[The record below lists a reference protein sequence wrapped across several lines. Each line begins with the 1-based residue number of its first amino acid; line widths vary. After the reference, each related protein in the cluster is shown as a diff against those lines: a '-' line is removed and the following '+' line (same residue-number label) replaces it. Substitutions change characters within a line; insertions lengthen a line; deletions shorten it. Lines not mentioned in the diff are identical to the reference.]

1 MSPNITLFA
10 ISSVM
15 STIHD
20 KLDQNADIIF
30 GTTTDKTL
38 ENDEIKVT
46 IIATGFDSKNED
58 KDLNDSSEEIE
69 ANSVPIDSENYLDT
83 PPLMRDYKIQ
93 YILK

>member
-1 MSPNITLFA
+1 
-10 ISSVM
+10 

-58 KDLNDSSEEIE
+58 RDQVENTDETEQK
-69 ANSVPIDSENYLDT
+69 SVPIDSENYLDT

-93 YILK
+93 YALK

>member
-1 MSPNITLFA
+1 
-10 ISSVM
+10 M

-46 IIATGFDSKNED
+46 IIATGFDSKMKIEN
-58 KDLNDSSEEIE
+58 KMNFLMKKVNKSS
-69 ANSVPIDSENYLDT
+69 SY
-83 PPLMRDYKIQ
+83 R
-93 YILK
+93 